1 MRATTKFAII
11 AAGLA
16 AGSMFGARAG
26 FASGDAPWCA
36 VTQLGEGAGAWN
48 CEYDTV
54 EECLPAVV
62 AGNRGQCVPN
72 PYARAPA
79 PAQASAPAA
88 GPPVS
93 AQATNPTS
101 ATPSTAQK
109 RKAQKDAK

>member
-1 MRATTKFAII
+1 MRAATTFAII
-11 AAGLA
+11 GAGLA
-16 AGSMFGARAG
+16 VGSMFGARAG

-62 AGNRGQCVPN
+62 AGNRGQCSPN
-72 PYARAPA
+72 PYARALA
-79 PAQASAPAA
+79 PASAPAA
-88 GPPVS
+88 TPPVS
-93 AQATNPTS
+93 APATNPTS
-101 ATPSTAQK
+101 TTPGTAQK